1 MGAIIFDAGRLLL
14 VRRGHAPSAG
24 LWSLPGGR
32 VEPGESDEA
41 AVRREV
47 MEETGLRVAV
57 GPLAGAVDR
66 PGPAGVT
73 YEIRDY
79 FATVTGGV
87 LSASDDAAD
96 ARWCARAE
104 LTRLA
109 LSPGLLE
116 ALREWD
122 ALPP

>member
-1 MGAIIFDAGRLLL
+1 M
-14 VRRGHAPSAG
+14 
-24 LWSLPGGR
+24 
-32 VEPGESDEA
+32 EPGESDEA

-87 LSASDDAAD
+87 LSASDDAVD
-96 ARWCARAE
+96 ARWCARTE